1 MVGVNISGLPLR
13 SGVEADVL
21 YDDDSIQVN
30 LMQQGGGMITRIQV
44 AVEGDQVVLKV
55 WEPENWATPEPQQ
68 TLVLGKVAQDA
79 EQDDA
84 E

>member
-1 MVGVNISGLPLR
+1 MVVNISDLPLR

-21 YDDDSIQVN
+21 CDTGVIQVN

-44 AVEGDQVVLKV
+44 AVEDDQVVLKV
-55 WEPENWATPEPQQ
+55 WDPENWATPEPQQ